1 MKKIFGVIGIL
12 VLLSALAA
20 CGQKSTA
27 ASSGSSTTGTTGT
40 DTTALSMELQLLVG
54 TIKLQGTSM
63 AVTADQTA
71 QLLPCWQ
78 ALLSLETSGTAASEE
93 IDAVV
98 GQIKTMMSTDQV
110 SAITAMDLTRQDEIA
125 TMSSLGLS
133 TNFSSTTT
141 STSATP
147 DVMSGQI
154 AAVDSGTSGG
164 GAPSGSMPS
173 GGAPSGDLSSGGQ
186 QDSTSSLSQSQIT
199 SIQSQGIQTTTLGS
213 IDQVPQ
219 TLLEALITILQA
231 KA

>member
-71 QLLPCWQ
+71 QLLPYWQ

-141 STSATP
+141 S
-147 DVMSGQI
+147 D
-154 AAVDSGTSGG
+154 
-164 GAPSGSMPS
+164 
-173 GGAPSGDLSSGGQ
+173 
-186 QDSTSSLSQSQIT
+186 
-199 SIQSQGIQTTTLGS
+199 
-213 IDQVPQ
+213 PQ
-219 TLLEALITILQA
+219 
-231 KA
+231 